1 MVTWG
6 ELRSSRPDLADL
18 GRHLLY
24 QFGVGLAFLAAV
36 GRDGA
41 PRVHPFCPL
50 LTEADLF
57 AFLVPSPKR
66 DDLLRDGRYAM
77 HSFPCPDNEDA
88 FYLAGQGEQVEDDAV
103 RSARAHQF
111 LDERS
116 HIRLS
121 LDDLAGQLLFRFDI
135 ERCML
140 TRTTGHGD
148 PQPQHTVWRAPWHRE
163 GEA

>member
-24 QFGVGLAFLAAV
+24 QFGVGLAFLATV

-88 FYLAGQGEQVEDDAV
+88 FYLAGRGNRLKTTPCA
-103 RSARAHQF
+103 AH
-111 LDERS
+111 
-116 HIRLS
+116 
-121 LDDLAGQLLFRFDI
+121 G
-135 ERCML
+135 
-140 TRTTGHGD
+140 RTSSSTNAAISGSRWTTLPVSSSSD
-148 PQPQHTVWRAPWHRE
+148 ST
-163 GEA
+163 